1 MMKLRKV
8 LLLALLTGCSGMEIS
23 EQENLRRHNAKG
35 EFVLRN
41 GSERHFPLE
50 TPRHRIRK
58 PYPWEREKQNKKNN

>member
-8 LLLALLTGCSGMEIS
+8 LLLALLTGCSGMEMS

-35 EFVLRN
+35 EFVLRTRN
-41 GSERHFPLE
+41 ERHFSLE

-58 PYPWEREKQNKKNN
+58 PYTWEKKK